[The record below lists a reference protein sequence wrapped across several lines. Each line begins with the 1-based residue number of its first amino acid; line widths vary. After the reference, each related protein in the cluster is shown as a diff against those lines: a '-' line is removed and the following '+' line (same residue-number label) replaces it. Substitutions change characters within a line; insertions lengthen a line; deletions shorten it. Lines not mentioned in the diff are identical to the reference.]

1 MRVKGIMGRLVITV
15 LVESGSTHNFLSND
29 IAKKLGLKSRSEGY
43 FEVAN
48 ANGEKLISS
57 GRCKEVCMT
66 LQGVPI
72 VVDLYLL
79 PLEGCDTL
87 LGAQWL
93 RMLGPIIWDF
103 SKHQMT
109 FQIGD
114 KDVALQGMPTPENKL
129 VTAEG
134 ISREMKKKKQG
145 VLLQLYSL
153 SINRSAHI
161 INSHLQ
167 QLLISYTDVF
177 GEPKGLPPPWS
188 HDHKIPL
195 AQVSGPLCVRPYR
208 YPHFQKVRLSG

>member
-79 PLEGCDTL
+79 PLDT
-87 LGAQWL
+87 
-93 RMLGPIIWDF
+93 
-103 SKHQMT
+103 
-109 FQIGD
+109 
-114 KDVALQGMPTPENKL
+114 
-129 VTAEG
+129 
-134 ISREMKKKKQG
+134 
-145 VLLQLYSL
+145 
-153 SINRSAHI
+153 
-161 INSHLQ
+161 
-167 QLLISYTDVF
+167 SY
-177 GEPKGLPPPWS
+177 
-188 HDHKIPL
+188 H
-195 AQVSGPLCVRPYR
+195 
-208 YPHFQKVRLSG
+208 